1 MQERQRPNP
10 LDSLFQPARG
20 QPDPAG
26 GDRLGEARMRLA
38 ELSAAADRVLDRL
51 DLGDSQAFLE
61 QVRQSGGE

>member
-1 MQERQRPNP
+1 
-10 LDSLFQPARG
+10 
-20 QPDPAG
+20 
-26 GDRLGEARMRLA
+26 MRLA